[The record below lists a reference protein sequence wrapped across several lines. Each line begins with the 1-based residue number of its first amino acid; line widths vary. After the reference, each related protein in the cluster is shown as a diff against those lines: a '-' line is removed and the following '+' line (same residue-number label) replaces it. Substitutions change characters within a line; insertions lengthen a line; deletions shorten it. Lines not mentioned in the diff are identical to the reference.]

1 MKLVIVES
9 PSKAKTIEKYLGKDY
24 HVIASKGHIADL
36 PKGKIGVDIENGF
49 EPVYEVTNKVS
60 AKLIKDNFKT
70 AEEVILAVD
79 PDREG
84 EAIGWHIARVLKL
97 IKDNGNKTPKS
108 KPLKRIVFTE
118 ITKTAIQESIKH
130 PRDIDMNLVNAQQ
143 ARRILDRI
151 VGYKLSP
158 LLWKKITTGLS
169 AGRVQSAAVRIVV
182 DREAEREK
190 FDSQE
195 YWDVQIYLSLKDK
208 VKGEYIKISSKE
220 ETKAELDGL
229 KFELIKIDNKKP
241 EIVKE
246 DKCKKI
252 FKDVSDEKFI
262 ITDIEEKKSSQYAK
276 PPFTTS
282 TLQQTASNV
291 LGFTASRTMRIA
303 QSLYEAGYISY
314 MRTDSTNLSGES
326 IESIRKY
333 ISSKFEKEYLPEKP
347 IFYKSKSA
355 LTQEAHE
362 AIRPSDVSKDAD
374 SLKLNVDQAKLYNVI
389 WKRTLSCQMQPAIMM
404 NTSVKVEIKNYIF
417 QLTNPKV
424 IFPGCLIL
432 YKNKLKEFSLPDLTK
447 GQELFLN
454 QFVGSQHFT
463 EPPARY
469 TEATLIKEMEKNGIG
484 RPSTYAPTISTI
496 LARKYVVKDGK
507 ALVPSATGKIV
518 NKLLVNNFS
527 GIVDLGFTANM
538 EGELDKVAEGN
549 LEWRSI
555 LSTFYK
561 PFEKELKK
569 AEKDVNKQDY
579 VKIADSDKDCP
590 ICKKKMILRIGRFG
604 EYLSCQ
610 DYPECKGILS
620 VSKNGETSIEIAN
633 KSTSDEFV
641 NNYKSAPKTE
651 EGKDYTL
658 KFGRYGYYW
667 AHPEYPKVKDARPL
681 ELLDNIF
688 AQIYG
693 KKPLSSD
700 GKVMILKRGRFGE
713 FWAHPDYPAK
723 KEIINIKKSEIEKK
737 KKELGLS

>member
-118 ITKTAIQESIKH
+118 ITKTAIQESIKY

-182 DREAEREK
+182 DREAERDK

-262 ITDIEEKKSSQYAK
+262 ISDIEEKKSSQYAK

-333 ISSKFEKEYLPEKP
+333 ISSKFGKEYLPEKP

-389 WKRTLSCQMQPAIMM
+389 WKRTMSCQMQPAIMM
-404 NTSVKVEIKNYIF
+404 NTSVKIEIKNYIF

-432 YKNKLKEFSLPDLTK
+432 YKHKLKEFSLPDLTK

-620 VSKNGETSIEIAN
+620 ISKNGETSIEIAN

-681 ELLDNIF
+681 ELLDDIF